1 MYDEIDYD
9 DMDYTVETWDEEW
22 DINKNNSDEK
32 ENEKKFIIE
41 YETVPIERAN
51 LDDTNKNDQETSAF
65 AKYMN
70 TLEKLAVVT
79 ND

>member
-32 ENEKKFIIE
+32 ENEEKFIIE
-41 YETVPIERAN
+41 YETDPVKRAD
-51 LDDTNKNDQETSAF
+51 LDTKNIADPETGAF

-70 TLEKLAVVT
+70 TLEDLAVVT